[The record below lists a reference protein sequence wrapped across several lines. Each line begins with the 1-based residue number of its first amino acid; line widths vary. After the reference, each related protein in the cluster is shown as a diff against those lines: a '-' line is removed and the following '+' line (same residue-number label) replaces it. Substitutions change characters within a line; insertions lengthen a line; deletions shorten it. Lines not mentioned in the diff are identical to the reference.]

1 VTRRPAALARVVL
14 ALTPALGIGCRPA
27 GLSAGAAAAA
37 APIGTYGIELPN
49 AANESGALA
58 GRWALTL
65 AEGGR
70 FTVTRGGQTA
80 VEGRYRVAA
89 DSIVFSGESGPFACP
104 DAETGAGTY
113 RWRLGARE
121 LTLTP
126 LTDGCEGRRA
136 TFAARPLTRPAAGSP

>member
-27 GLSAGAAAAA
+27 GLSAGA

-104 DAETGAGTY
+104 DAETGPGTY